1 MKRITF
7 ASVLALAACGGSGT
21 ANVALSARA
30 GTAASTAA
38 TAAGQQAQPL
48 DLGNGIIVT
57 HLRVV
62 LSEVKLEGTA
72 STDAGTG
79 EEIEFKTAPVLLDL
93 AGASLDNGTT
103 QQISL
108 SNVKSGTY
116 REIKFKIHKPS
127 QSDSGVS
134 ADAALATM
142 AGLNASI
149 IVEGTIDGSANQVL
163 FTSAVEAQQQGEGT
177 FNFAEGDHALTLNLD
192 ATTWFGTA
200 SSRLDPRVGGN
211 RSAIENN
218 IKASFKAFQDDD
230 HNGHEDRH

>member
-1 MKRITF
+1 MKLITF

-38 TAAGQQAQPL
+38 TATGQQAQPL

-103 QQISL
+103 QQITL

-127 QSDSGVS
+127 QSDSGVT

-142 AGLNASI
+142 AGLHASI

-163 FTSAVEAQQQGEGT
+163 FTSAVEAQQQVEGT

-200 SSRLDPRVGGN
+200 ASRLDPRVAGN

-230 HNGHEDRH
+230 HNGHEDHP